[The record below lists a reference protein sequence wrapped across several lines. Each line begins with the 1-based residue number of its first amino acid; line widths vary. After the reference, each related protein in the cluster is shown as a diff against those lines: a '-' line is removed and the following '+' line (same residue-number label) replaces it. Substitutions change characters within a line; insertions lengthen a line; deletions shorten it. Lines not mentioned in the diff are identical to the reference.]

1 MNFSFTKSGI
11 RRKIINL
18 IFQTSLIQVHFFQLV
33 FIIGKF
39 FIHRACICLHSNSL
53 FNLFRKI
60 GIAYQFLYG
69 FNYKRFNICFPKRC
83 FIIAMMTSLLLIS
96 AAYIIVN
103 FLICAVFICPCVFI
117 RVHRAAAKRTFQY
130 SCQKMRP
137 VFANL

>member
-1 MNFSFTKSGI
+1 MDFSLTKSGI

-33 FIIGKF
+33 FIIGKL

-60 GIAYQFLYG
+60 GIAYQFFYG
-69 FNYKRFNICFPKRC
+69 FNYKRLNVNFTQGCFVV
-83 FIIAMMTSLLLIS
+83 AVMTSLLLIS

-117 RVHRAAAKRTFQY
+117 RVHRTAANRAFQY
-130 SCQKMRP
+130 ASQKM
-137 VFANL
+137 